1 MSLDL
6 SITSLR
12 GRYAVRELT
21 PSQLVESL
29 IATRNSFASHNLWIS
44 QVSDDSLRARAR
56 QLDGIDPD
64 SLPLYGIPF
73 AIKDNI
79 DFAELRTT
87 AACPAFAYQ
96 PPASAPVVQALL
108 DAGAIALGKTNLD
121 QFATGLV
128 GTRSPHGA
136 CRNAFDPEYLS
147 GGSSSGSAVA
157 VALGLASFALG
168 TDTAGSGRVP
178 AAFNNLV
185 GYKPTLG
192 LLSMRGVVPACRTL
206 DTVSVFALTAEDAER
221 VGKIAARFDAG
232 DPWSRALP
240 HAAKRGWG
248 SGKFC
253 FAVPRDAQL
262 EFFGNDSYG
271 WLFVEAIDRLRSLGG
286 EPCEV
291 DITPLLET
299 ARLLY
304 EGPWVAERFLAT
316 ETLLASNPDAML
328 PVTRGII
335 QGGAAP
341 RALDAFRATYRL
353 QALKRAAAPLWESC
367 DLLLLP
373 TAGTHYRIAD
383 VEADPVALNSNLGR
397 YTNFVNLMDLAAV
410 AVPAGF
416 TPAGLPFGVSLI
428 APAGSDAD
436 LLSLA
441 GRVQRA
447 EDTTM
452 GATRLPLPP
461 APATAPAAPAG
472 LVDVMVCGAHL
483 SGLPLNPQ
491 LRERGARCIATTRT
505 APIYRFYALPG
516 GPPFRPGLLQA
527 AEGGVAIDVEV
538 WRMPLE
544 HFGSFVAG
552 IPAPLGIGKVRLEDG
567 SLVSGFLCEATA
579 VAGAEDISALGG
591 WRQYLSSR
599 SGS

>member
-1 MSLDL
+1 MTLDL
-6 SITSLR
+6 SIASLAR
-12 GRYAVRELT
+12 RYAARDLT

-29 IATRNSFASHNLWIS
+29 LAARHTFDAHNIWIS
-44 QVSDDSLRARAR
+44 DVPDEALRARGR
-56 QLDGIDPD
+56 QLDGMEPD

-79 DFAELRTT
+79 DLAGLPTT

-96 PPASAPVVQALL
+96 PASSAPVVQALI

-136 CRNAFDPEYLS
+136 CRNAFDPQYLS

-192 LLSMRGVVPACRTL
+192 LLSMRGVVPACRSL
-206 DTVSVFALTAEDAER
+206 DTVSVFALTAEDADR
-221 VGKIAARFDAG
+221 VRKVAARFDAG
-232 DPWSRALP
+232 DPWSRPLP
-240 HAAKRGWG
+240 RAARRGWG
-248 SGKFC
+248 TGKFR
-253 FAVPRDAQL
+253 FGVPRGQL
-262 EFFGNDSYG
+262 EFFGNDAYAR
-271 WLFVEAIDRLRSLGG
+271 LFIEEVSRLEALGG
-286 EPCEV
+286 APHEV
-291 DITPLLET
+291 DITPLLDA

-304 EGPWVAERFLAT
+304 EGPWVAERYLAT
-316 ETLLASNPDAML
+316 ESLLASDPAAML

-335 QGGAAP
+335 QGGAVP
-341 RALDAFRATYRL
+341 RALDAFRASYRL
-353 QALKRAAAPLWESC
+353 QELKRAAAPLWEAC

-373 TAGTHYRIAD
+373 TAATHYRIAE

-428 APAGSDAD
+428 AAGGSDAD

-441 GRVQRA
+441 GRAQRA
-447 EDTTM
+447 AVNTL
-452 GATRLPLPP
+452 GASRLPLPP
-461 APATAPAAPAG
+461 APPASAAAPDG
-472 LVDVMVCGAHL
+472 LVDVMVCGAHM

-491 LRERGARCIATTRT
+491 LLERGASCMATTRT
-505 APIYRFYALPG
+505 APVYRFYALPG
-516 GPPFRPGLLQA
+516 GPPFRPGLVQVRD
-527 AEGGVAIDVEV
+527 GGVAIDVEV

-567 SLVSGFLCEATA
+567 SLVSGFLCEGVA

-591 WRQYLSSR
+591 WRQYLR
-599 SGS
+599 R

>member
-1 MSLDL
+1 MTLDL
-6 SITSLR
+6 GIASLAR
-12 GRYAVRELT
+12 RYAARDLT

-29 IATRNSFASHNLWIS
+29 IATRNSFDTHNIWIS
-44 QVSDDSLRARAR
+44 KVPDESLRARAR
-56 QLDGIDPD
+56 QLDGVDPA

-79 DFAELRTT
+79 DFAELPTT

-96 PPASAPVVQALL
+96 PASSAPVVQALL

-136 CRNAFDPEYLS
+136 CRNSFDPQYVS

-178 AAFNNLV
+178 AAYNNLI
-185 GYKPTLG
+185 GYKPTHG

-206 DTVSVFALTAEDAER
+206 DTVSVFALTAEDAAR
-221 VGKIAARFDAG
+221 VATVAARFDVQ
-232 DPWSRALP
+232 DPWSRPLP
-240 HAAKRGWG
+240 RAARRGWG
-248 SGKFC
+248 SGRFC
-253 FAVPRDAQL
+253 FGVPHAAQL
-262 EFFGNDSYG
+262 EFFGNDAYAR
-271 WLFVEAIDRLRSLGG
+271 LFSEAAVRLESLGG
-286 EPCEV
+286 ERCEV
-291 DITPLLET
+291 DIAPLLET

-304 EGPWVAERFLAT
+304 EGPWVAERYLAT
-316 ETLLASNPDAML
+316 QALLESNPEAML

-335 QGGAAP
+335 QAGAAP
-341 RALDAFRATYRL
+341 RALDAFRGNYRL
-353 QALKRAAAPLWESC
+353 RGLVRAAAPLWQSC

-373 TAGTHYRIAD
+373 TAGTHYRIAE

-410 AVPAGF
+410 AVPADF
-416 TPAGLPFGVSLI
+416 TPAGLPFGISLI

-441 GRVQRA
+441 GRAQRA
-447 EDTTM
+447 AATGL
-452 GATRLPLPP
+452 GASRRALPP
-461 APATAPAAPAG
+461 APATSAAAPAD
-472 LVDVMVCGAHL
+472 LVDVMVCGAHM

-491 LRERGARCIATTRT
+491 LLERGARHVATTRT

-516 GPPFRPGLLQA
+516 GPPFRPGLVQVS
-527 AEGGVAIDVEV
+527 EGGVAIDVEV

-567 SLVSGFLCEATA
+567 SLVSGFLCEAVA
-579 VAGAEDISALGG
+579 VAGADDISPLGG
-591 WRQYLSSR
+591 WRQYLRSR
-599 SGS
+599 KQ